1 MTNDLQDLIQ
11 FVKILQDLAWQD
23 LTKSCKK
30 SYKMLQELTKILQ
43 DFANILTRSYQ
54 HLSRILPRDLTRSF
68 QILPAS
74 WQDLTNYLLI
84 RFFLGSYKIYQYLT
98 RSYKILTRFSHGW
111 PRDLSKPY
119 EDHGVSLLFNVQ
131 HCPVK
136 LALLKLNQT

>member
-74 WQDLTNYLLI
+74 
-84 RFFLGSYKIYQYLT
+84 
-98 RSYKILTRFSHGW
+98 
-111 PRDLSKPY
+111 
-119 EDHGVSLLFNVQ
+119 
-131 HCPVK
+131 
-136 LALLKLNQT
+136 